1 MVIPK
6 NCCIFVIEK
15 ETNMKTA
22 KIILIVLYVISCLWN
37 FFKVGLEDADDQF
50 GALIGAIFD
59 AILYGILYY
68 KAGIFDI

>member
-1 MVIPK
+1 
-6 NCCIFVIEK
+6 
-15 ETNMKTA
+15 MKTA

-37 FFKVGLEDADDQF
+37 FFKVGLEDADDQL
-50 GALIGAIFD
+50 GALLGAIVD